1 MWSRWKG
8 DGLPDDNS
16 SQRAD
21 RILDAAAR
29 LIEHYGYDKTTVS
42 DIAAEAGVSKGAIYL
57 HWKSKDEL
65 FEALLLRESMHVLEE
80 LIQHIEAH
88 PDGGTIFGL
97 FQYGIISIVN
107 NPLMHALATR
117 DARVLGDWARRGANS
132 PMMNEGSVFRKEMVR
147 QLQAVNVIR
156 SDLDGDVITY
166 ILALIRYGFLTIHE
180 VYPADQIPPLDAVGK
195 TLAALLER
203 ALAPEDGGDREAGRQ
218 IVINLAQQMRVFLQH
233 WMGTKDKPA
242 TQG

>member
-1 MWSRWKG
+1 
-8 DGLPDDNS
+8 LPEDS
-16 SQRAD
+16 SPQRGD

-65 FEALLLRESMHVLEE
+65 FEALLLRESARVLEE
-80 LIQHIEAH
+80 MIQHIEAH
-88 PDGGTIFGL
+88 PDGGTIFAL

-117 DARVLGDWARRGANS
+117 DARVLGDWARRSANS
-132 PMMNEGSVFRKEMVR
+132 PMMNEGGMFRRELVR
-147 QLQAVNVIR
+147 QLQAANVIR
-156 SDLDGDVITY
+156 SDLDGDVISY

-180 VYPADQIPPLDAVGK
+180 VYPADQTPPLEVVGK
-195 TLAALLER
+195 ALAILLEK

-218 IVINLAQQMRVFLQH
+218 IMINLTQQMRVFLQH
-233 WMGTKDKPA
+233 WMGKTTGKPA
-242 TQG
+242 QG